1 VYATEKIAD
10 LECLL
15 KLMVGTV
22 SIIKKGNDL
31 PIGIYIYEVYFQD
44 SQDSQDFEAWKNQ
57 DSGHL
62 FIIR

>member
-1 VYATEKIAD
+1 MFIKTNGWNGKYY
-10 LECLL
+10 
-15 KLMVGTV
+15 
-22 SIIKKGNDL
+22 KKGNDL

-44 SQDSQDFEAWKNQ
+44 SQDFEAWKHQ